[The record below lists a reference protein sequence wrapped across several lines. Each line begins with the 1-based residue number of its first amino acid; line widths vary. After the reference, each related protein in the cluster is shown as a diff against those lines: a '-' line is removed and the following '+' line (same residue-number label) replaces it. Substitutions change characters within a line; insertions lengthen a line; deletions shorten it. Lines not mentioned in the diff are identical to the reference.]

1 MALDPA
7 LLCWV
12 PLSLL
17 HSSARPPV
25 IPPLSHAAELLACER
40 SVRLEDEPPPSLSLL
55 WRLLEIQNTDRRGVT
70 VSTKSLESPFS
81 CQALVEIRPRDH
93 TTSLLFHYFNI
104 TYRFTEYSMR
114 CLRIKHLAYNGK
126 KVVCFHPDISK

>member
-17 HSSARPPV
+17 HSSTSPAV
-25 IPPLSHAAELLACER
+25 IPPLSLAAELLACER

-55 WRLLEIQNTDRRGVT
+55 WRLLEIQNTDRKGVI
-70 VSTKSLESPFS
+70 VSTESLESPFS
-81 CQALVEIRPRDH
+81 CHVLVEIRQRNH
-93 TTSLLFHYFNI
+93 TTSNYFIIISLF
-104 TYRFTEYSMR
+104 
-114 CLRIKHLAYNGK
+114 
-126 KVVCFHPDISK
+126 